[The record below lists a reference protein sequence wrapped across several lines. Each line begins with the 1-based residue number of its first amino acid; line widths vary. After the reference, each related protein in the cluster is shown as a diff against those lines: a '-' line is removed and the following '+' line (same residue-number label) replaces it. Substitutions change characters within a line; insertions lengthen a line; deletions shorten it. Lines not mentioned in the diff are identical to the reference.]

1 MDEIKREV
9 AFAGQ
14 RVKQKVIFALALCSV
29 IPLLVLTY
37 TLHGY
42 FIPGGNA
49 NIIAGR
55 LQDLLALP
63 ILVAFTGLL
72 MAGGGYVVWDLA
84 SAISRTASLVTTAQP
99 AHPATV
105 SRSDEIGT
113 LMASFNRMIA
123 TIEQQSDEINQ
134 FPKRLEQLTRQAF
147 RDPLTN
153 LPNRALFM
161 DRLTHGLTRA
171 QRRHEHLA
179 VLFLDLDRFKVV
191 NDTLGHTVG
200 DQLLV
205 EVSRRL
211 TSALRP
217 GDTVARLGGDEF
229 GILLEDVADA
239 ETAETVAVRVEESL
253 GQPYRFEGRE
263 VFVTASIGIALSS
276 AKLGLPEE
284 ILRDA
289 DLAMYHAKAKGKAR
303 HVVFDGSM
311 SAPALDRM
319 DLEMDLRS
327 AISRHEFRLHYQ
339 PILRL
344 DTGKITEV
352 EALIRWQ
359 HEKRGL
365 LQPDEFIG
373 LTEETGLIVP
383 IGQWVLS
390 EACKQA
396 RVWQVEYPTTPPL
409 VMSVNLSAKQFQN
422 PKLVEEITQALDE
435 SGLAPSC
442 LKLEI
447 TESTVMQDAPVT
459 LTKLTELKELGVR
472 LAIDDFGTG
481 YSSLGYLKRFP
492 VDTLKIDRSFVKGLS
507 PNGGDNAIV
516 RAVVTVAKS
525 LNMDVTAEGVET
537 EGQLAELR
545 ALGCDRWQGF
555 LFARPVSPERVAP
568 LLASDQSKVL
578 RRVVSDVFPF
588 HNWAFQE
595 GLLHAENLGGDIE
608 LMLNRR
614 ALIGAFPWRYQG
626 LEGCPCR
633 IVAFLDAGEDVE
645 AVGNAAKAI
654 MAG

>member
-99 AHPATV
+99 SSPTTV

-191 NDTLGHTVG
+191 NDTLGHSVG

-253 GQPYRFEGRE
+253 GKSYHFEGRE

-303 HVVFDGSM
+303 HEVFDGSM

-396 RVWQVEYPTTPPL
+396 RIWQIEYPTTPPL

-435 SGLAPSC
+435 SGLAASC

-459 LTKLTELKELGVR
+459 LTKLNELKGLGVR

-507 PNGGDNAIV
+507 PDGGDSAIV

-555 LFARPVSPERVAP
+555 LFARPVSAERVAP
-568 LLASDQSKVL
+568 LLASDQSKEREV
-578 RRVVSDVFPF
+578 
-588 HNWAFQE
+588 A
-595 GLLHAENLGGDIE
+595 
-608 LMLNRR
+608 R
-614 ALIGAFPWRYQG
+614 A
-626 LEGCPCR
+626 
-633 IVAFLDAGEDVE
+633 
-645 AVGNAAKAI
+645 
-654 MAG
+654 

>member
-1 MDEIKREV
+1 M
-9 AFAGQ
+9 
-14 RVKQKVIFALALCSV
+14 
-29 IPLLVLTY
+29 
-37 TLHGY
+37 
-42 FIPGGNA
+42 
-49 NIIAGR
+49 
-55 LQDLLALP
+55 
-63 ILVAFTGLL
+63 
-72 MAGGGYVVWDLA
+72 
-84 SAISRTASLVTTAQP
+84 
-99 AHPATV
+99 

-191 NDTLGHTVG
+191 NDTLGHSVG

-239 ETAETVAVRVEESL
+239 ETAEAVALRIEESL
-253 GQPYRFEGRE
+253 GTPYRFEGRE

-303 HVVFDGSM
+303 HEVFDGSM

-396 RVWQVEYPTTPPL
+396 RLWQVEYPTTPPL

-507 PNGGDNAIV
+507 PDGGDNAIV

-537 EGQLAELR
+537 EAQLAELR

-568 LLASDQSKVL
+568 LLASDQPKEKEV
-578 RRVVSDVFPF
+578 
-588 HNWAFQE
+588 A
-595 GLLHAENLGGDIE
+595 
-608 LMLNRR
+608 R
-614 ALIGAFPWRYQG
+614 A
-626 LEGCPCR
+626 
-633 IVAFLDAGEDVE
+633 
-645 AVGNAAKAI
+645 
-654 MAG
+654 

>member
-84 SAISRTASLVTTAQP
+84 SAVSRTAALVTTAQP
-99 AHPATV
+99 SSPTTV

-239 ETAETVAVRVEESL
+239 ETAETVALRVEESM
-253 GQPYRFEGRE
+253 GKPYHFEGRE

-303 HVVFDGSM
+303 HEVFDGSM

-373 LTEETGLIVP
+373 LIEETGLIVP

-390 EACKQA
+390 EACRQA
-396 RVWQVEYPTTPPL
+396 RVWQIEYPTTPPL

-435 SGLAPSC
+435 SGLAASC

-459 LTKLTELKELGVR
+459 LTRLNELKELGVR

-507 PNGGDNAIV
+507 PDGGDSAIV

-568 LLASDQSKVL
+568 LLALDQSKEKEV
-578 RRVVSDVFPF
+578 
-588 HNWAFQE
+588 A
-595 GLLHAENLGGDIE
+595 
-608 LMLNRR
+608 R
-614 ALIGAFPWRYQG
+614 A
-626 LEGCPCR
+626 
-633 IVAFLDAGEDVE
+633 
-645 AVGNAAKAI
+645 
-654 MAG
+654 

>member
-84 SAISRTASLVTTAQP
+84 SAVSRTATLVATAQP
-99 AHPATV
+99 THPATV

-134 FPKRLEQLTRQAF
+134 FPKRLEQLTKQAF

-161 DRLTHGLTRA
+161 DRLSHGLTRA

-191 NDTLGHTVG
+191 NDTLGHAVG

-239 ETAETVAVRVEESL
+239 ETAEAVVLRVEESL
-253 GQPYRFEGRE
+253 GTPYRFEGRE

-303 HVVFDGSM
+303 HEVFDGSM

-319 DLEMDLRS
+319 DLEMDLRA

-344 DTGKITEV
+344 DTGRITEV

-396 RVWQVEYPTTPPL
+396 RLWQVEYPTTPPL

-422 PKLVEEITQALDE
+422 PKLVEEITRALDE

-459 LTKLTELKELGVR
+459 LTKLNELKELGVR

-507 PNGGDNAIV
+507 PDGGDNAIV

-537 EGQLAELR
+537 EGQLAELK
-545 ALGCDRWQGF
+545 ALGCDRGQGF
-555 LFARPVSPERVAP
+555 LFARPVTAERVAP
-568 LLASDQSKVL
+568 LLASDQPKEKEV
-578 RRVVSDVFPF
+578 
-588 HNWAFQE
+588 A
-595 GLLHAENLGGDIE
+595 
-608 LMLNRR
+608 R
-614 ALIGAFPWRYQG
+614 A
-626 LEGCPCR
+626 
-633 IVAFLDAGEDVE
+633 
-645 AVGNAAKAI
+645 
-654 MAG
+654 

>member
-99 AHPATV
+99 SHPATV

-303 HVVFDGSM
+303 HEVFDGSM

-396 RVWQVEYPTTPPL
+396 RLWQVEYPTTPPL
-409 VMSVNLSAKQFQN
+409 VMSVNPSAKQFQN

-507 PNGGDNAIV
+507 PDGGDNAIV

-537 EGQLAELR
+537 EGQLAELK
-545 ALGCDRWQGF
+545 ALGCDRGQGF
-555 LFARPVSPERVAP
+555 LFARPVTAERVAP
-568 LLASDQSKVL
+568 LLASDQPKEKEV
-578 RRVVSDVFPF
+578 
-588 HNWAFQE
+588 A
-595 GLLHAENLGGDIE
+595 
-608 LMLNRR
+608 R
-614 ALIGAFPWRYQG
+614 A
-626 LEGCPCR
+626 
-633 IVAFLDAGEDVE
+633 
-645 AVGNAAKAI
+645 
-654 MAG
+654 

>member
-1 MDEIKREV
+1 MDGEIKREA

-37 TLHGY
+37 VIHGHLVPGVEGTTKGLAEALA
-42 FIPGGNA
+42 IPT
-49 NIIAGR
+49 
-55 LQDLLALP
+55 
-63 ILVAFTGLL
+63 LVAFTGLL

-84 SAISRTASLVTTAQP
+84 SAVSRTASLVANAQP
-99 AHPATV
+99 AGEMSGPRH
-105 SRSDEIGT
+105 DEIGT
-113 LMASFNRMIA
+113 LMVAFNRMMG
-123 TIEQQSDEINQ
+123 TIEQQADEINQ

-147 RDPLTN
+147 RDALTG

-161 DRLTHGLTRA
+161 DRLSHGLTRA
-171 QRRHEHLA
+171 RRRHEHVA
-179 VLFLDLDRFKVV
+179 VLFLDLDRFKVI

-205 EVSRRL
+205 EVSNRL
-211 TSALRP
+211 GSALRP

-229 GILLEDVADA
+229 VLLLEDVADA
-239 ETAETVAVRVEESL
+239 ETAELVALRIEAELAKSL
-253 GQPYRFEGRE
+253 SFEGRE

-276 AKLGLPEE
+276 ERLGTPEE
-284 ILRDA
+284 VLRDA

-303 HVVFDGSM
+303 HEIFDGTM

-327 AISRHEFRLHYQ
+327 AITNRDFRLHYQ

-344 DTGKITEV
+344 DTGRIVEV

-365 LQPDEFIG
+365 LQPDAFIG

-383 IGQWVLS
+383 IGQWVLT
-390 EACKQA
+390 EACRQA
-396 RVWQVEYPTTPPL
+396 RTWQIEFPRSPAL
-409 VMSVNLSAKQFQN
+409 GMSVNLSAKQFQN
-422 PKLVEEITQALDE
+422 PKLVEEITDALTM
-435 SGLAPSC
+435 SGLDPAC

-447 TESTVMQDAPVT
+447 TESVVMQDVPAT
-459 LTKLTELKELGVR
+459 LAKLRELKDLGIR

-507 PNGGDNAIV
+507 HEGGDSAIV

-525 LNMDVTAEGVET
+525 LNMDVTAEGIET
-537 EGQLAELR
+537 EQQRLELK
-545 ALGCDRWQGF
+545 ALGCDLGQGF
-555 LFARPVSPERVAP
+555 LFGRPSAPEHLKP
-568 LLASDQSKVL
+568 LLAISV
-578 RRVVSDVFPF
+578 
-588 HNWAFQE
+588 N
-595 GLLHAENLGGDIE
+595 G
-608 LMLNRR
+608 
-614 ALIGAFPWRYQG
+614 ALVGA
-626 LEGCPCR
+626 
-633 IVAFLDAGEDVE
+633 
-645 AVGNAAKAI
+645 
-654 MAG
+654 

>member
-84 SAISRTASLVTTAQP
+84 SAVSRTATLVATAQP

-134 FPKRLEQLTRQAF
+134 FPKRLEQLTKQAF

-161 DRLTHGLTRA
+161 DRLSHGLTRA

-191 NDTLGHTVG
+191 NDTLGHAVG

-239 ETAETVAVRVEESL
+239 ETAETVALRVEESL
-253 GQPYRFEGRE
+253 GTPYRFEGRE

-303 HVVFDGSM
+303 HEVFDGSM

-344 DTGKITEV
+344 DTGRITEV

-383 IGQWVLS
+383 IGQWVLR

-396 RVWQVEYPTTPPL
+396 RIWQVEYPTTPPL

-459 LTKLTELKELGVR
+459 LTKLNELKELGVR

-507 PNGGDNAIV
+507 ADGGDNAIV

-537 EGQLAELR
+537 EGQLAELK
-545 ALGCDRWQGF
+545 ALGCDRGQGF
-555 LFARPVSPERVAP
+555 LFARPVTAERVAP
-568 LLASDQSKVL
+568 LLASDQPKEKEV
-578 RRVVSDVFPF
+578 
-588 HNWAFQE
+588 A
-595 GLLHAENLGGDIE
+595 
-608 LMLNRR
+608 R
-614 ALIGAFPWRYQG
+614 A
-626 LEGCPCR
+626 
-633 IVAFLDAGEDVE
+633 
-645 AVGNAAKAI
+645 
-654 MAG
+654 

>member
-1 MDEIKREV
+1 MDVEIKREA

-37 TLHGY
+37 VIHGHLVPGVESPTKGLAEALA
-42 FIPGGNA
+42 IPT
-49 NIIAGR
+49 
-55 LQDLLALP
+55 
-63 ILVAFTGLL
+63 LVAFTGLL

-84 SAISRTASLVTTAQP
+84 SAVSRTASLVATAQP
-99 AHPATV
+99 AGEMSGPRH
-105 SRSDEIGT
+105 DEIGT
-113 LMASFNRMIA
+113 LMVAFNRMMG
-123 TIEQQSDEINQ
+123 TIEQQADEINQ

-147 RDPLTN
+147 RDPLTG

-161 DRLTHGLTRA
+161 DRLSHGLTRA
-171 QRRHEHLA
+171 RRRHEHVA
-179 VLFLDLDRFKVV
+179 VLFLDLDRFKVI

-205 EVSRRL
+205 EVSNRL
-211 TSALRP
+211 GSSLRP

-229 GILLEDVADA
+229 GLLLEDVADA
-239 ETAETVAVRVEESL
+239 ETAELVALRIEAELAKPLS
-253 GQPYRFEGRE
+253 FEGRE

-276 AKLGLPEE
+276 ERLGTPEE
-284 ILRDA
+284 VLRDA

-303 HVVFDGSM
+303 HEIFDGTM

-327 AISRHEFRLHYQ
+327 AITNRDFRLHYQ

-344 DTGKITEV
+344 ETGRIVEV

-365 LQPDEFIG
+365 LQPDAFIG

-383 IGQWVLS
+383 IGQWVLT
-390 EACKQA
+390 EACRQA
-396 RVWQVEYPTTPPL
+396 RAWQIEFPRTPAL
-409 VMSVNLSAKQFQN
+409 GMSVNLSAKQFQN
-422 PKLVEEITQALDE
+422 PKLVEEITDALTM
-435 SGLAPSC
+435 SGLDPAC

-447 TESTVMQDAPVT
+447 TESVVMQDVPAT
-459 LTKLTELKELGVR
+459 LAKLHELKDLGIR

-507 PNGGDNAIV
+507 HEGGDSAIV

-525 LNMDVTAEGVET
+525 LNMDVTAEGIET
-537 EGQLAELR
+537 EQQRLELK
-545 ALGCDRWQGF
+545 ALGCDLGQGF
-555 LFARPVSPERVAP
+555 FFGRPTTPEHLKP
-568 LLASDQSKVL
+568 LLAISM
-578 RRVVSDVFPF
+578 
-588 HNWAFQE
+588 N
-595 GLLHAENLGGDIE
+595 G
-608 LMLNRR
+608 
-614 ALIGAFPWRYQG
+614 ALVGA
-626 LEGCPCR
+626 
-633 IVAFLDAGEDVE
+633 
-645 AVGNAAKAI
+645 
-654 MAG
+654 

>member
-1 MDEIKREV
+1 MDVEIKREA

-37 TLHGY
+37 VIHGHLVPGVESTTKGLAEALA
-42 FIPGGNA
+42 IPT
-49 NIIAGR
+49 
-55 LQDLLALP
+55 
-63 ILVAFTGLL
+63 LVAFTGLL

-84 SAISRTASLVTTAQP
+84 SAVSRTASLVATAQP
-99 AHPATV
+99 AGEMSGPRH
-105 SRSDEIGT
+105 DEIGT
-113 LMASFNRMIA
+113 LMVAFNRMMG
-123 TIEQQSDEINQ
+123 TIEQQADEINQ

-147 RDPLTN
+147 RDALTG

-171 QRRHEHLA
+171 RRRHEHVA
-179 VLFLDLDRFKVV
+179 VLFLDLDRFKVI

-205 EVSRRL
+205 EVSNRL
-211 TSALRP
+211 GSSLRP

-229 GILLEDVADA
+229 GLLLEDVADA
-239 ETAETVAVRVEESL
+239 ETAELVALRIEAEL
-253 GQPYRFEGRE
+253 AKPLIFEGRE
-263 VFVTASIGIALSS
+263 IFVTSSIGIALSS
-276 AKLGLPEE
+276 ERLGTPEE
-284 ILRDA
+284 VLRDA

-303 HVVFDGSM
+303 HEIFDGTM

-327 AISRHEFRLHYQ
+327 AITNRDFRLHYQ

-344 DTGKITEV
+344 ETGRIVEV

-365 LQPDEFIG
+365 LQPDAFIG

-383 IGQWVLS
+383 IGQWVLT
-390 EACKQA
+390 EACRQA
-396 RVWQVEYPTTPPL
+396 RAWQIEYPRTPAL
-409 VMSVNLSAKQFQN
+409 GMSVNLSAKQFQN
-422 PKLVEEITQALDE
+422 PKLVEEITDALTM
-435 SGLAPSC
+435 SGLEPAC

-447 TESTVMQDAPVT
+447 TESVVMQDVPAT
-459 LTKLTELKELGVR
+459 LAKLHELKDLGIR

-507 PNGGDNAIV
+507 HEGGDSAIV

-525 LNMDVTAEGVET
+525 LNMDVTAEGIET
-537 EGQLAELR
+537 EQQRLELK
-545 ALGCDRWQGF
+545 ALGCEFGQGF
-555 LFARPVSPERVAP
+555 LFGRPLTPEHLKP
-568 LLASDQSKVL
+568 LLAISM
-578 RRVVSDVFPF
+578 
-588 HNWAFQE
+588 N
-595 GLLHAENLGGDIE
+595 G
-608 LMLNRR
+608 
-614 ALIGAFPWRYQG
+614 ALVGA
-626 LEGCPCR
+626 
-633 IVAFLDAGEDVE
+633 
-645 AVGNAAKAI
+645 
-654 MAG
+654 

>member
-1 MDEIKREV
+1 MEEIKREV

-37 TLHGY
+37 TLNGY
-42 FIPGGNA
+42 FLPGAHA
-49 NIIAGR
+49 NMIAGR
-55 LQDLLALP
+55 LQDVLALP

-84 SAISRTASLVTTAQP
+84 SAVSRTASLVATAQP
-99 AHPATV
+99 TSPTTV

-113 LMASFNRMIA
+113 LMASFNRMIS

-161 DRLTHGLTRA
+161 DRLSHGLTRA

-191 NDTLGHTVG
+191 NDTLGHSVG

-229 GILLEDVADA
+229 GVLLEDVADA
-239 ETAETVAVRVEESL
+239 ETAETVAVRIEESL
-253 GQPYRFEGRE
+253 GTPYRFEGRE

-303 HVVFDGSM
+303 HEFFDGSM

-344 DTGKITEV
+344 DTGRITEV

-390 EACKQA
+390 VACKQA
-396 RVWQVEYPTTPPL
+396 RAWQLEFPTELPL

-422 PKLVEEITQALDE
+422 PKLVEEIREALGE

-459 LTKLTELKELGVR
+459 LTKLNELKALGVR

-481 YSSLGYLKRFP
+481 YSSLGYLRRFP

-507 PNGGDNAIV
+507 PEGGDNAIV

-537 EGQLAELR
+537 EGQLAELK
-545 ALGCDRWQGF
+545 ALGCDRAQGF
-555 LFARPVSPERVAP
+555 LFARPVTAERVAP
-568 LLASDQSKVL
+568 LLASDQSRETV
-578 RRVVSDVFPF
+578 
-588 HNWAFQE
+588 
-595 GLLHAENLGGDIE
+595 
-608 LMLNRR
+608 R
-614 ALIGAFPWRYQG
+614 A
-626 LEGCPCR
+626 
-633 IVAFLDAGEDVE
+633 
-645 AVGNAAKAI
+645 
-654 MAG
+654 

>member
-1 MDEIKREV
+1 MDVEIKREA

-37 TLHGY
+37 VIHGHLVPGVESPTKGLAEALA
-42 FIPGGNA
+42 IPT
-49 NIIAGR
+49 
-55 LQDLLALP
+55 
-63 ILVAFTGLL
+63 LVAFTGLL

-84 SAISRTASLVTTAQP
+84 SAVSRTASLVATAQP
-99 AHPATV
+99 AGEMSGPRH
-105 SRSDEIGT
+105 DEIGT
-113 LMASFNRMIA
+113 LMVAFNRMMG
-123 TIEQQSDEINQ
+123 TIEQQADEINQ

-147 RDPLTN
+147 RDALTG

-171 QRRHEHLA
+171 RRRHEHVA
-179 VLFLDLDRFKVV
+179 VLFLDLDRFKVI

-205 EVSRRL
+205 EVSNRL
-211 TSALRP
+211 GSSLRP

-229 GILLEDVADA
+229 GLLLEDVADA
-239 ETAETVAVRVEESL
+239 ETAELVALRIEAEL
-253 GQPYRFEGRE
+253 AKPLIFEGRE
-263 VFVTASIGIALSS
+263 VFVTSSIGIALSS
-276 AKLGLPEE
+276 ERLGTPEE
-284 ILRDA
+284 VLRDA

-303 HVVFDGSM
+303 HEIFDGTM

-327 AISRHEFRLHYQ
+327 AITNRDFRLHYQ

-344 DTGKITEV
+344 ETGRIVEV

-365 LQPDEFIG
+365 LQPDAFIG

-383 IGQWVLS
+383 IGQWVLT
-390 EACKQA
+390 EACRQA
-396 RVWQVEYPTTPPL
+396 RAWQIEFPRTPAL
-409 VMSVNLSAKQFQN
+409 GMSVNLSAKQFQN
-422 PKLVEEITQALDE
+422 PKLVEEITDALTM
-435 SGLAPSC
+435 SGLDPAC

-447 TESTVMQDAPVT
+447 TESVVMQDVPAT
-459 LTKLTELKELGVR
+459 LAKLHELKDLGIR

-507 PNGGDNAIV
+507 HEGGDSAIV

-525 LNMDVTAEGVET
+525 LNMDVTAEGIET
-537 EGQLAELR
+537 DQQRLELK
-545 ALGCDRWQGF
+545 ALGCEFGQGF
-555 LFARPVSPERVAP
+555 LFGRPLTPEHLKP
-568 LLASDQSKVL
+568 LLAISM
-578 RRVVSDVFPF
+578 
-588 HNWAFQE
+588 N
-595 GLLHAENLGGDIE
+595 G
-608 LMLNRR
+608 
-614 ALIGAFPWRYQG
+614 ALVGA
-626 LEGCPCR
+626 
-633 IVAFLDAGEDVE
+633 
-645 AVGNAAKAI
+645 
-654 MAG
+654 

>member
-84 SAISRTASLVTTAQP
+84 SAISHTASLVTTAQP
-99 AHPATV
+99 SSPTTV

-191 NDTLGHTVG
+191 NDTLGHAVG

-239 ETAETVAVRVEESL
+239 ETAEAVALRVEESL
-253 GQPYRFEGRE
+253 GTPYRFEGRE

-303 HVVFDGSM
+303 HEVFDGSM

-396 RVWQVEYPTTPPL
+396 RLWQVEYPTTPPL

-435 SGLAPSC
+435 SGLAASC

-459 LTKLTELKELGVR
+459 LTKLNELKELGVR

-507 PNGGDNAIV
+507 PDGGDNAIV

-537 EGQLAELR
+537 EGQLAELK
-545 ALGCDRWQGF
+545 ALGCDRGQGF
-555 LFARPVSPERVAP
+555 LFARPVTAERVAP
-568 LLASDQSKVL
+568 LLASDQPKEKEV
-578 RRVVSDVFPF
+578 
-588 HNWAFQE
+588 A
-595 GLLHAENLGGDIE
+595 
-608 LMLNRR
+608 R
-614 ALIGAFPWRYQG
+614 A
-626 LEGCPCR
+626 
-633 IVAFLDAGEDVE
+633 
-645 AVGNAAKAI
+645 
-654 MAG
+654 

>member
-99 AHPATV
+99 SSPTTV

-303 HVVFDGSM
+303 HEVFDGSM

-507 PNGGDNAIV
+507 PDGGDNAIV

-537 EGQLAELR
+537 EAQLAELR

-568 LLASDQSKVL
+568 LLASDQPKEKEV
-578 RRVVSDVFPF
+578 
-588 HNWAFQE
+588 A
-595 GLLHAENLGGDIE
+595 
-608 LMLNRR
+608 R
-614 ALIGAFPWRYQG
+614 A
-626 LEGCPCR
+626 
-633 IVAFLDAGEDVE
+633 
-645 AVGNAAKAI
+645 
-654 MAG
+654 

>member
-1 MDEIKREV
+1 MDVEIKREA

-37 TLHGY
+37 VIHGHLVPGIESPTKGLAEALA
-42 FIPGGNA
+42 IPT
-49 NIIAGR
+49 
-55 LQDLLALP
+55 
-63 ILVAFTGLL
+63 LVAFTGLL

-84 SAISRTASLVTTAQP
+84 SAVSRTASLVATAQP
-99 AHPATV
+99 AGEMSGPRH
-105 SRSDEIGT
+105 DEIGT
-113 LMASFNRMIA
+113 LMVAFNRMMG
-123 TIEQQSDEINQ
+123 TIEQQADEINQ

-147 RDPLTN
+147 RDALTG

-161 DRLTHGLTRA
+161 DRLSHGLTRA
-171 QRRHEHLA
+171 RRRHEHVA
-179 VLFLDLDRFKVV
+179 VLFLDLDRFKVI

-205 EVSRRL
+205 EVSNRL
-211 TSALRP
+211 GSSLRP

-229 GILLEDVADA
+229 GLLLEDVADA
-239 ETAETVAVRVEESL
+239 ETAELVALRIEAELAKPLS
-253 GQPYRFEGRE
+253 FEGRE

-276 AKLGLPEE
+276 ERLGTPEE
-284 ILRDA
+284 VLRDA

-303 HVVFDGSM
+303 HEIFDGTM

-327 AISRHEFRLHYQ
+327 AIANRDFRLHYQ

-344 DTGKITEV
+344 ETGRIVEV

-365 LQPDEFIG
+365 LQPDAFIG

-383 IGQWVLS
+383 IGQWVLT
-390 EACKQA
+390 EACRQA
-396 RVWQVEYPTTPPL
+396 RAWQIEFPRAPAL
-409 VMSVNLSAKQFQN
+409 GMSVNLSAKQFQN
-422 PKLVEEITQALDE
+422 PKLVEEITDALTM
-435 SGLAPSC
+435 SGLDPAC

-447 TESTVMQDAPVT
+447 TESVVMQDVPAT
-459 LTKLTELKELGVR
+459 LAKLHELKDLGIR

-507 PNGGDNAIV
+507 HEGGDSAIV

-525 LNMDVTAEGVET
+525 LNMDVTAEGIET
-537 EGQLAELR
+537 EQQRLELK
-545 ALGCDRWQGF
+545 ALGCDLGQGF
-555 LFARPVSPERVAP
+555 LFGRPTTPEHLKP
-568 LLASDQSKVL
+568 LLAISM
-578 RRVVSDVFPF
+578 
-588 HNWAFQE
+588 N
-595 GLLHAENLGGDIE
+595 G
-608 LMLNRR
+608 
-614 ALIGAFPWRYQG
+614 ALVGA
-626 LEGCPCR
+626 
-633 IVAFLDAGEDVE
+633 
-645 AVGNAAKAI
+645 
-654 MAG
+654 